1 MADNNNPNKDGLVN
15 YLIGEMVDYKT
26 LQKENEDYSDTPYW
40 GGKKLNEFKEI
51 VLKAIDE
58 CRKQQ
63 SKQMI
68 EGGEFFTRQENEWIK
83 VELLNQKEIFMQ
95 SINALEDLMLRYY
108 DDKITEQFTEFEKKE
123 KEFKEQCFKIFINQT
138 KDKQSLNIAKFT
150 NEIPSTPS
158 GKLLLEQ
165 IKAMKLYYKRK
176 KYRELLLLFA
186 RKNDLSTKRTVGIY

>member
-1 MADNNNPNKDGLVN
+1 
-15 YLIGEMVDYKT
+15 MVDYKT

>member
-1 MADNNNPNKDGLVN
+1 MKLTATQRIAN
-15 YLIGEMVDYKT
+15 YRKFKSYNRSEETD

-123 KEFKEQCFKIFINQT
+123 KEFKEQCFKIFISQT